1 MKKIMI
7 IMMGPPGCGKGTQ
20 SKILAEKFGFEHIST
35 GDILREAVKNGTPY
49 GKLAKDYMD
58 KGLLVP
64 DPLLV
69 QIIKEKLDGV
79 NKPVILDGYPRTL
92 PQAEALIEIAGEE
105 YEIVAIWVDVPNDE
119 LLNRIKKRAGEEG
132 RSDDTSESV
141 IKQRLAEFENKT
153 LPVKKYYEAKGLLR
167 TVNGY
172 QSIENVT
179 RDILNVIE
187 ETLNLKTLA

>member
-1 MKKIMI
+1 MI

-35 GDILREAVKNGTPY
+35 GDILREAVKNGTSY
-49 GKLAKDYMD
+49 GKLAKEYMD
-58 KGLLVP
+58 RGLLVP
-64 DPLLV
+64 DPILV

-92 PQAEALIEIAGEE
+92 PQAEALSKITGEE
-105 YEIVAIWVDVPNDE
+105 YEVVAIWVEVPYHE
-119 LLNRIKKRAGEEG
+119 LLNRIRKRAGEEG
-132 RSDDTSESV
+132 RSDDASESV

-153 LPVKKYYEAKGLLR
+153 LPVKKYYEGKGLLR